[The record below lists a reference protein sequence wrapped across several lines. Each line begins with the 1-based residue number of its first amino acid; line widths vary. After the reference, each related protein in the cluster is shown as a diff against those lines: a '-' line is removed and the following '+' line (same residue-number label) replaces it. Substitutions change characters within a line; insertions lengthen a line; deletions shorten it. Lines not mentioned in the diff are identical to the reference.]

1 MSIRVFIADDQEM
14 VRVGFGLI
22 LAAEKDIEVVGE
34 AADGAAAIEGIG
46 RLRPDVA
53 LLDIRM
59 PLLDGLEV
67 TARVAGS
74 TAVVVVTTF
83 GDDTYVDTALAAGAV
98 GFIVKDSGPQLLVSA
113 VRAAARGDALISPE
127 LTLPL
132 LRRRAAAS
140 APVVGP
146 DLLARLS
153 DRELDVARLVAQGRT
168 NAEIAGELYVAL
180 STVKTHLARIQQ
192 RLEVRNRV
200 EIAAVTWRRGAV
212 E

>member
-83 GDDTYVDTALAAGAV
+83 GDDTYVVWGLPDGSPVAIGTFDVVTSEMDLRTV
-98 GFIVKDSGPQLLVSA
+98 GSA
-113 VRAAARGDALISPE
+113 ETGLDEYPAYGISIEPGRQA
-127 LTLPL
+127 P
-132 LRRRAAAS
+132 S
-140 APVVGP
+140 APT
-146 DLLARLS
+146 DI
-153 DRELDVARLVAQGRT
+153 VATGQ
-168 NAEIAGELYVAL
+168 
-180 STVKTHLARIQQ
+180 
-192 RLEVRNRV
+192 
-200 EIAAVTWRRGAV
+200 VTS
-212 E
+212 